1 MYQLISYSYS
11 MISLNLEKNK
21 AINVINYFKNY
32 YELNEDTCKILN
44 DNFLEY
50 SKMYDSN
57 NLNYINIDYDNK
69 DISQ

>member
-1 MYQLISYSYS
+1 